1 MTSASPFRR
10 SAEQHILGGIGMAL
24 LTFVC
29 FRLEFHVA
37 EAAFVYLILITV
49 LSRWGNFAGSV
60 ILSMAAVGCLT
71 YFFAPP
77 LFSFRMESLRDAAV
91 VTAFFLTG
99 LIVTHLV
106 RSARERTEA
115 ALQAEGAL
123 RASEQQW
130 RAVFENNPTMYFMVD
145 TAGIV
150 LAVNPFGAAQLGY
163 TIDEMVG
170 RNVGKVFVEA
180 DRKAA
185 EREIARCLNQF
196 GQSIGWELRKQR
208 KDGSVI
214 WVRETARAV
223 LRGNDPVVLIACQD
237 ITEQKQAEEKLR
249 QAQANLARVNRVMI
263 LGEMTA
269 SIAHEVNQPLTGVV
283 AHAGSGLRW
292 LAAEPPNLEEARQ
305 TLEFILR
312 DANRAEKVIDRI
324 RALVKQV
331 PPRRDRVD
339 IREVI
344 VETIALTRAELEKN
358 GVELRT
364 HLSGELPIVPAD
376 RVQLQQVILNLIVN
390 AIDAMSA
397 VDDRRRE
404 LVLKSGRSGANH
416 VFVEVRDSG
425 RGVDPANVA
434 RLFDSF
440 YTNKPGGIG
449 MGLSICRSI
458 VEAHGGELWTTAH
471 KPHGAVFRF
480 TLPLKEGRSAD
491 DRG

>member
-1 MTSASPFRR
+1 
-10 SAEQHILGGIGMAL
+10 MAL

-29 FRLEFHVA
+29 IRLEFNLA

-60 ILSMAAVGCLT
+60 ILSIAAVGCLT
-71 YFFAPP
+71 YFFVPP
-77 LFSFRMESLRDAAV
+77 VFSFRFESLRDVAV

-115 ALQAEGAL
+115 ALQVESAL

-145 TAGIV
+145 TAGII

-163 TIDEMVG
+163 TIDEVVG
-170 RNVGKVFVEA
+170 RDVGKVFVEA
-180 DRKAA
+180 DRKEA
-185 EREIARCLNQF
+185 EREIARCLDQF

-223 LRGNDPVVLIACQD
+223 LRANDPVVLIACQD
-237 ITEQKQAEEKLR
+237 ITEQKHAEEKLR

-283 AHAGSGLRW
+283 AHAGSCLRW

-305 TLEFILR
+305 TLEFIIR

-324 RALVKQV
+324 RALVKKV
-331 PPRRDRVD
+331 PPRQDRVD
-339 IREVI
+339 IKEVI
-344 VETIALTRAELEKN
+344 VETIALTRAELQKN

-364 HLSGELPIVPAD
+364 HLSSDLPIVPAD

-390 AIDAMSA
+390 AIDAMSG

-458 VEAHGGELWTTAH
+458 VEAHGGELWTTPH

-480 TLPLKEGRSAD
+480 TLPLEEGRSAD